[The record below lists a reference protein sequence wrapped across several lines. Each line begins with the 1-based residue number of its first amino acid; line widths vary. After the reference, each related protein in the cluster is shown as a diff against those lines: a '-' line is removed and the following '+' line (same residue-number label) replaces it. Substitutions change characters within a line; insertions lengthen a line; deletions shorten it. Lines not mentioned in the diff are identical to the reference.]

1 MKNQKI
7 WKIVGIVAIILC
19 TYLLT
24 KCSYNSWQSTRQGII
39 YSPSTGSIYEAS
51 LYCCNLGKPWEI
63 HNPFKQPNRNDI
75 RYLTY
80 IGTLEDLN
88 KIKEEYDR
96 LFKDD
101 PNAAL
106 DYLSQSR
113 KDYYIDK
120 KGKLKIDF
128 DRMFPCVKSRPLW
141 GLKGKD
147 LMPIEWQ
154 WVLQRDIDES
164 DLGVLDLVIL
174 GGSTKEQL
182 VQWKAHGSL
191 ESKSG
196 REFLFLPKCL
206 LIRGKTII
214 LLQNEGHFYVAGGA
228 I

>member
-1 MKNQKI
+1 MKNKKI
-7 WKIVGIVAIILC
+7 KKIVGIVAIILC

-24 KCSYNSWQSTRQGII
+24 NASYKGWHSTRQGII

-51 LYCCNLGKPWEI
+51 LYCWRLGKPWEI
-63 HNPFKQPNRNDI
+63 FNPFKHPNRNDI

-80 IGTLEDLN
+80 IGSLEDLN

-101 PNAAL
+101 SNAAI
-106 DYLSQSR
+106 DYLRRSR

-128 DRMFPCVKSRPLW
+128 NTMFPYVKSRPLW
-141 GLKGKD
+141 DLKGKD

-154 WVLQRDIDES
+154 WVLQRAVDES

-174 GGSTKEQL
+174 GGSTEEQL
-182 VQWKAHGSL
+182 VQWRADGSL

-196 REFLFLPKCL
+196 RECLFLPKCL

-214 LLQNEGHFYVAGGA
+214 LLQNEGHFYVTSE
-228 I
+228 